1 MTGWLLRNFWKMAP
15 AAGRAFA
22 CVDDIETPSK
32 FPAALLRQHMV
43 LPVREHLHAL
53 PVSDK

>member
-43 LPVREHLHAL
+43 LPVREHPHAL